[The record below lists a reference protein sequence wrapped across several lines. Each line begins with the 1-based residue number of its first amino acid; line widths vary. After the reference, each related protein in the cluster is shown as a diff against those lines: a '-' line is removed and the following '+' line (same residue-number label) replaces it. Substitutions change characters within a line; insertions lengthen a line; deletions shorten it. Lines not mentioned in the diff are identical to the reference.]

1 MTQRILCTRV
11 YFSYCLLYMGILGK
25 IIDYTNIVSA
35 TILRKDD
42 AVIQTSSKLA
52 RNASSTNHFDIT
64 VIA

>member
-1 MTQRILCTRV
+1 
-11 YFSYCLLYMGILGK
+11 MGILGK

-42 AVIQTSSKLA
+42 AVIQTSSKLG

>member
-1 MTQRILCTRV
+1 
-11 YFSYCLLYMGILGK
+11 MGILGK
-25 IIDYTNIVSA
+25 IIDYTNILSA
-35 TILRKDD
+35 TISRKDD

>member
-1 MTQRILCTRV
+1 
-11 YFSYCLLYMGILGK
+11 MGILGK

-42 AVIQTSSKLA
+42 AVIQSSKLA